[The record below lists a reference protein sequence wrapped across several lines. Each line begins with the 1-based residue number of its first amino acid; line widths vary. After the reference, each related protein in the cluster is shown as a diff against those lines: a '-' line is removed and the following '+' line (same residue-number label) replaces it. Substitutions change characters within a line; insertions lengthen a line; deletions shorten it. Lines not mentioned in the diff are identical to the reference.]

1 MKIGIDL
8 GGSHIAIGV
17 IDANGRILEK
27 TEKRL
32 LSKEKKNIENSIES
46 YIIEKT
52 KESQEK
58 YKITSIGI
66 AIPGTVTET
75 EVVKSVNLGLKNYP
89 IVERLKSGLNQE
101 IPIQI
106 RNDAKCAAIAENK
119 YGALKNYERTIFL
132 TLGTGIGGAVMLHG
146 KLLDTGKFP
155 GCEFGHMII
164 QKDGLPCKCGKN
176 GCFEKYASMKAFKD
190 NLRNA
195 LGVDEKTRGQELIS
209 ILIKSEREGTID
221 PETNER
227 IQKVVQD
234 FIENLSIGISNLIN
248 ILEPEAIGIG
258 GSFVYF
264 QEILMPK
271 LKQNLQEKKYLFNPR
286 TSQELVVL
294 PAILGNDAGMLGTGT
309 D

>member
-17 IDANGRILEK
+17 IDGNGRILEK

-32 LSKEKKNIENSIES
+32 LAKEKKDIENSIES

-52 KESQEK
+52 MGFQEK

-89 IVERLKSGLNQE
+89 IVEKLKSGLHQE
-101 IPIQI
+101 MPIQI

-164 QKDGLPCKCGKN
+164 QKNGLPCKCGKN

-190 NLRNA
+190 NLRKA
-195 LGVDEKTRGQELIS
+195 LGVDEKTRGQELIT
-209 ILIKSEREGTID
+209 ILIKSEREGQID
-221 PETNER
+221 PETNEK

-248 ILEPEAIGIG
+248 IFEPEAIGIG

-271 LKQNLQEKKYLFNPR
+271 LKQNLQDKKYLFNPR

>member
-1 MKIGIDL
+1 
-8 GGSHIAIGV
+8 
-17 IDANGRILEK
+17 
-27 TEKRL
+27 
-32 LSKEKKNIENSIES
+32 
-46 YIIEKT
+46 
-52 KESQEK
+52 
-58 YKITSIGI
+58 
-66 AIPGTVTET
+66 
-75 EVVKSVNLGLKNYP
+75 
-89 IVERLKSGLNQE
+89 
-101 IPIQI
+101 
-106 RNDAKCAAIAENK
+106 
-119 YGALKNYERTIFL
+119 
-132 TLGTGIGGAVMLHG
+132 MLHG

-209 ILIKSEREGTID
+209 ILIKSEREGEID
-221 PETNER
+221 QETNVK

-234 FIENLSIGISNLIN
+234 FIENLSIGISNLVN
-248 ILEPEAIGIG
+248 IFEPEAIGIG